1 MCEQIRVAVGL
12 GTTADD
18 GILGGYD
25 AKGQRVERGDE
36 LMKGE
41 YDALGN
47 QVWFWFEGPEAGRD
61 FIKWCLAKRD
71 NDKQG
76 FTVLAFNGSN
86 YDYAVLYPDLFA
98 ATTGATRRSINPVY
112 RGTQLIS
119 LSIGRG
125 KTAIHFRDFMLHTGP
140 RSLSSLI
147 KTYGLKSEL
156 ERCGLSGLKDHFPHN
171 LHKPLG
177 AQEDF
182 TDYDGP
188 LPLRECYIAPHE
200 PSAREEFY
208 KWHQQEAK
216 KYTPYTEQTWNFWQ
230 QAKLYNHNDVEI
242 LRRAA
247 RVYRQNAM
255 KSSGIDCD
263 PLQYITTPSACL
275 ALFRARDMD
284 PGSIPNYSIEVNR
297 LFRTAL
303 YGGRTEATQFY
314 WPQPDTPPTERL
326 FKIDINSLYP
336 HVEAKYRYP
345 IGYPSE
351 LIGRPGLGKDWP
363 YDLWVEDDEK
373 HKQAPHPVPAE
384 RKILDGL
391 LDQLLSEETFAF
403 LVVDVTP
410 PTDLI
415 APVLGH
421 KANGKLKFTLEPL
434 HQYSVFSP
442 MLRKAREKGYVIDKL
457 WGAAWWDEAHCPP
470 PSVGIFRNYVAR
482 ELREK
487 DEANGWPAGVVT
499 EEQKQQYCA
508 TYASHPMNQLLGVS
522 LRPDRVEKNDGR
534 REVAKLRLNN
544 LWGKMTQKELY
555 CTTRLFFPDQMDEF
569 MMYQLRRDIRRVRCV
584 FLEDGIVEVAY
595 RPEYRDRPKGQRD
608 VEFPEEDDQ
617 ADKLDPRRHPRP
629 TGSIHAVIPG
639 SLVPMYGQLEMYNY
653 MDILGAQRCY
663 MDTDSLIYRY
673 DPENKEHKQLPE
685 GCFGNF
691 LGQFKDELK
700 SDDGKNKVVK
710 TYAAGGPKNYVLLY
724 HGMDERKGTSTVK
737 GLRRGKLHPGYQAAF
752 LRAKVLQLGLGL
764 SDLQGPSLHHVHFVQ
779 FLRLHKVQ
787 EVKTLDAI
795 RRYDLVN
802 DKVELF
808 VDGSTLP
815 LGHRDVASRR
825 AEVDQKRD
833 YWSQQLVDTMKALE
847 DKQDEQD
854 RWDGRAVGTF
864 RAEAKRRRE
873 EADEKEDQQRAAQRV
888 RLEEAGDRLRREN
901 EDQAVLVWDDADEA
915 ALLEYRMMHESHPD
929 PALFDGMMET

>member
-1 MCEQIRVAVGL
+1 MN
-12 GTTADD
+12 
-18 GILGGYD
+18 
-25 AKGQRVERGDE
+25 
-36 LMKGE
+36 GE
-41 YDALGN
+41 YDAAGN
-47 QVWFWFEGPEAGRD
+47 QVWFWFEGADAGQQ
-61 FIKWCLAKRD
+61 FIKWCLAKRERD
-71 NDKQG
+71 QEG

-98 ATTGATRRSINPVY
+98 VAEGATRRSISPVY

-119 LSIGRG
+119 LSVGRG

-140 RSLSSLI
+140 RTLSSLI
-147 KTYGLKSEL
+147 KTYGLKHEL
-156 ERCGLSGLKDHFPHN
+156 ELCGLSGLKDHFPHN
-171 LHKPLG
+171 LHKPMGEG
-177 AQEDF
+177 ADLF
-182 TDYDGP
+182 TSYSGP
-188 LPLRECYIAPHE
+188 LPPRDCYISPHE
-200 PSAREEFY
+200 PVAREEFY
-208 KWHQQEAK
+208 RWYQQERK
-216 KYTPYTEQTWNFWQ
+216 KYLPFTDQKWNFWQ

-247 RVYRQNAM
+247 RVYRANAM

-326 FKIDINSLYP
+326 FKVDVNSLYP

-345 IGYPSE
+345 IGYPTE
-351 LIGRPGLGKDWP
+351 LIGRPGFRDRWP
-363 YDLWVEDDEK
+363 HDLWVEDDEG
-373 HKQAPHPVPAE
+373 HKQPPDAVPLE
-384 RKILDGL
+384 QKIVQGL
-391 LDQLLSEETFAF
+391 LDTLLSENTFAF

-410 PTDLI
+410 PTDLLV
-415 APVLGH
+415 PVLGH
-421 KANGKLKFTLEPL
+421 KHKGKLKFTLEPL
-434 HQYSVFSP
+434 WEYAVFSP
-442 MLRKAREKGYVIDKL
+442 MLRKAREKGYVVTKL

-470 PSVGIFRNYVAR
+470 PEVGLFRAYVAR

-487 DEANGWPAGVVT
+487 DEANGWPPSIVT

-508 TYASHPMNQLLGVS
+508 TYANHSMNQLLGVS

-569 MMYQLRRDIRRVRCV
+569 IMYQMRRDIRRVRCV
-584 FLEDGIVEVAY
+584 FLANDVVEVAY

-608 VEFPEEDDQ
+608 IEFPEDDDQ
-617 ADKLDPRRHPRP
+617 AHKLDPKLHPRP
-629 TGSIHAVIPG
+629 TASIHAVIPG

-653 MDILGAQRCY
+653 MDILGAQRGY

-700 SDDGKNKVVK
+700 SDDGKSNKLVK
-710 TYAAGGPKNYVLLY
+710 SYAAGGPKNYVLLY
-724 HGMDERKGTSTVK
+724 KDLDERKGTSTVK

-752 LRAKVLQLGLGL
+752 LKAKVLQLCLGL
-764 SDLQGPSLHHVHFVQ
+764 SNEQGPNLHNVRFVQ
-779 FLRLHKVQ
+779 FLRLHKFQ

-808 VDGSTLP
+808 IDGSTLP
-815 LGHRDVASRR
+815 IGHRDVAARR

-833 YWSQQLVDTMKALE
+833 YWSQQLVDAMQVVE
-847 DKQDEQD
+847 QKQDEQD
-854 RWDGRAVGTF
+854 SWDGRPVGSS
-864 RAEAKRRRE
+864 RAEAKRHRE
-873 EADEKEDQQRAAQRV
+873 QADEQQEEQRAAQRV
-888 RLEEAGDRLRREN
+888 RLEQVGDRLHREN
-901 EDQAVLVWDDADEA
+901 EDYDMAIGDVDQA
-915 ALLEYRMMHESHPD
+915 ALEEYRMAHESHPD
-929 PALFDGMMET
+929 PALFDGMLED